1 MSRSDTSFTPHNGIT
16 HITWRQLVLV
26 AALLAT
32 GCDGG
37 LFGTGDG
44 SDAANELIA
53 TDMDVSSGF
62 DTEAPG
68 TSQEPGVAVESEA
81 ATDSASPDS
90 ATQVQVLSFS
100 NTLPSGLAS
109 GLDPQ
114 STSLPAVKVTN
125 LTPSIVNVATSD
137 SAIDSTSASDSGI
150 DVQAGTTSEW
160 LPVATGETNVFLSE
174 LDSDSLL
181 AAVSPLN
188 SVEDSL
194 TSIVITSNIN
204 TLDSATALPEENNLS
219 VLALAT
225 RAAVSAAGMTEV
237 RLVRTA
243 ALSTDETDAQNRP
256 ALADQFF
263 LTPTGNNINGVEL
276 ALTLSTD
283 SSAQIGNYQLI
294 VPGEYTFS
302 SNGENPISQQITLL
316 SDEVYTLIVTAD
328 PQRTVFVELDSL
340 LPTLD

>member
-1 MSRSDTSFTPHNGIT
+1 
-16 HITWRQLVLV
+16 VLV
-26 AALLAT
+26 ASLLAT

-44 SDAANELIA
+44 SDAASDIIA

-62 DTEAPG
+62 DTDAPG
-68 TSQEPGVAVESEA
+68 MSQEQGVAAESEA
-81 ATDSASPDS
+81 ATDSASPEN

-100 NTLPSGLAS
+100 NTLPSGLASGLAS

-137 SAIDSTSASDSGI
+137 SAIDSTSAPDSGI

-160 LPVATGETNVFLSE
+160 LPVATGETNVFLNE
-174 LDSDSLL
+174 LDSDSLF

-194 TSIVITSNIN
+194 TSIVITRSIN
-204 TLDSATALPEENNLS
+204 SLDSTIALPEENNLS

-243 ALSTDETDAQNRP
+243 SLLTDEADAQNRP

-263 LTPTGNNINGVEL
+263 LTPAGNNINGVEL

-283 SSAQIGNYQLI
+283 GSAQIGNYQLI
-294 VPGEYTFS
+294 VPGQYTFS

-316 SDEVYTLIVTAD
+316 SDEVYTLIVTPD